1 MLEAYEKHVS
11 DRAKEGIDPK
21 PLDAEQVSQLVEL
34 LKEGDLSNGPI
45 LMDLLE
51 NRIPAGVDDA
61 AYVKAAFL
69 TDVAKGKTEC
79 SILNRER
86 ATELLGTM
94 LGGYILNPLLSC

>member
-1 MLEAYEKHVS
+1 MLEAYEKHVK
-11 DRAKEGIDPK
+11 DRAEEGIDPK
-21 PLDAEQVSQLVEL
+21 PLEAEQVSQLVEL
-34 LKEGDLSNGPI
+34 LKGDYGSNGPL

-69 TDVAKGKTEC
+69 TDIAKGKAEC
-79 SILNRER
+79 SILSREK

-94 LGGYILNPLLSC
+94 LGGYNNEPLI

>member
-1 MLEAYEKHVS
+1 MLEAYENHVK
-11 DRAKEGIDPK
+11 DRAIEGIDPK

-34 LKEGDLSNGPI
+34 LKGGDLSNGPI

-69 TDVAKGKTEC
+69 TDVAKGKTDC
-79 SILNRER
+79 SILSRER
-86 ATELLGTM
+86 ATELFRAGL
-94 LGGYILNPLLSC
+94 